1 MGIIFSVI
9 RRKANRFNV
18 ENRAQLIISKD
29 KPTPA
34 PQYPST
40 VKQLEMI
47 SKVRGNM
54 EEQEFG
60 FHEPKTV
67 PRGRCSLR
75 QALQFINDHET
86 DPVKWSCGN
95 IANEY
100 HINQDMLEKIL
111 MFYRTFHVYI
121 PESKNSR
128 GQILVKPPVQP
139 TLK

>member
-1 MGIIFSVI
+1 G
-9 RRKANRFNV
+9 
-18 ENRAQLIISKD
+18 
-29 KPTPA
+29 P
-34 PQYPST
+34 T
-40 VKQLEMI
+40 VKTDPNRPLPL
-47 SKVRGNM
+47 VRGNM

-86 DPVKWSCGN
+86 DLK
-95 IANEY
+95 
-100 HINQDMLEKIL
+100 KIL